1 MMTFTYSIPIRSQW
15 HSTMPKDF
23 FKAVSNIF
31 TGIELHPKTIADTLL
46 DKIG

>member
-1 MMTFTYSIPIRSQW
+1 
-15 HSTMPKDF
+15 MPKDF